1 MGGSNR
7 ESPATF
13 GFQVRGRA
21 DPSSELTR
29 FFSEVQ
35 QPGVHRG
42 DGAVAFL
49 CGSDTTLLSG
59 AVSCTA
65 PAPLVQLVREKP
77 TSQRQTEPSKEETFS
92 HVRSIEPRF
101 SEEELEL

>member
-1 MGGSNR
+1 MYKKIGTIKSEQKKTGHKSGLKTDLNCPVFDFMWGAVT

-35 QPGVHRG
+35 QPGVHR
-42 DGAVAFL
+42 
-49 CGSDTTLLSG
+49 
-59 AVSCTA
+59 A
-65 PAPLVQLVREKP
+65 PAVQPEV
-77 TSQRQTEPSKEETFS
+77 TEPW
-92 HVRSIEPRF
+92 RSCVGQIR
-101 SEEELEL
+101 LC